1 MTPPVVRT
9 CDVPRTAEPERLRL
23 VVPAEA
29 DFVPLLRVTVRMG
42 VGRMGW
48 SDDLRAR
55 AQAGVGA
62 AFFALVPEDEPD
74 HRVVL
79 EIEVHADELQLV
91 LATDAPAEPGHEL
104 DTSPLDGVVDRWQ
117 VADGGRTLRLWH
129 HP

>member
-1 MTPPVVRT
+1 M
-9 CDVPRTAEPERLRL
+9 PRTAEPERLRL

-42 VGRMGW
+42 AGRVGW

-62 AFFALVPEDEPD
+62 AFFALVPDDDPD
-74 HRVVL
+74 RSVELTVEL
-79 EIEVHADELQLV
+79 APDELHIV
-91 LATDAPAEPGHEL
+91 LSTDAPDEPGHEL
-104 DTSPLDGVVDRWQ
+104 DTDPLDGVVDRWQ
-117 VADGGRTLRLWH
+117 VADGGRTLRLWQ